1 MAEGTGATM
10 IISQQ
15 FITET
20 GTIIKIEFQENGFTI
35 WKTESHADIPTRWII
50 DASLF
55 KNYGEFLIDF
65 NEFEQAPLKNF
76 NAPANVVRFK
86 LKK

>member
-1 MAEGTGATM
+1 M
-10 IISQQ
+10 IDFVTQ

-20 GTIIKIEFQENGFTI
+20 GAVIKIEFQEKGFTI

-55 KNYGEFLIDF
+55 KDSGEILIDF
-65 NEFEQAPLKNF
+65 NEFEKTPIKDF
-76 NAPANVVRFK
+76 NAPANVIGLK
-86 LKK
+86 LK